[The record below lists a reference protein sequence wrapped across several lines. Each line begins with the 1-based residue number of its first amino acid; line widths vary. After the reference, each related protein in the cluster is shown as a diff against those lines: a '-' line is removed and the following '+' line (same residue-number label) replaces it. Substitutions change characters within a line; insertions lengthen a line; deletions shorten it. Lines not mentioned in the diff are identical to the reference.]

1 MPITSITS
9 DPEELTLTVIADFTA
24 PVKRLWDAY
33 MDPRQI
39 EKFWG
44 PVEFPATFLRHDNFP
59 GGLTKYRMVGP
70 QGEISCGYWEWLSI
84 REHEFF
90 EVLDGFAHEDGSPN
104 REMPTM
110 RMTFE
115 FTETALGSRLNT
127 TTYFPSAEAL
137 EKLLAM
143 GMEEGMK
150 SAMSQIDDV
159 LADLAAFAADLPT
172 EAQIIDDTHV
182 RISRVVKGPVGLV
195 WRAHT
200 EPEMLQRWQLGPDGW
215 SMPVCEMSAEE
226 GFSYRSMWENDETG
240 ERFGFGGVIKEV
252 AAPHRL
258 VSTEKYLA
266 PDDLEGKNS
275 PETLN
280 ELTLKSTEG
289 STLVT
294 YVITYPNAEIRDQIL
309 ATGMADGMEMSFARL
324 EQQLADA

>member
-9 DPEELTLTVIADFTA
+9 DPEELTLTVIADFAA

-137 EKLLAM
+137 EELLAM

-150 SAMSQIDDV
+150 SAMSQIHDV

-200 EPEMLQRWQLGPDGW
+200 EPEMLQRIDVVTNHFLLTATVALGTTQIT
-215 SMPVCEMSAEE
+215 M
-226 GFSYRSMWENDETG
+226 RS
-240 ERFGFGGVIKEV
+240 V
-252 AAPHRL
+252 L
-258 VSTEKYLA
+258 Q
-266 PDDLEGKNS
+266 
-275 PETLN
+275 
-280 ELTLKSTEG
+280 
-289 STLVT
+289 
-294 YVITYPNAEIRDQIL
+294 RDQSGL
-309 ATGMADGMEMSFARL
+309 TRALFRNLGVE
-324 EQQLADA
+324 